1 MRKGYRITLG
11 VLTIMILLT
20 LTIGTSYSYYSVG
33 GVQDKDN
40 VLATRCFEITYED
53 GNGTSAITLN
63 NSYPMSDDK
72 GMSKSPYNFTI
83 TNTCKAENE
92 SVNYKLVLARVGAS
106 SGTDL
111 DPLMTNLNYALKIS
125 NTDST
130 TGKTQLTAHKYSDID
145 SRGSFDFLSQ
155 DNDNVLGAGDDRID
169 VNNSFILSF
178 PGATDFSGVL
188 SPGESKSYSLNLW
201 IDENA
206 CSNNESC
213 EKIMNTGFKGRLLV
227 YAYV

>member
-33 GVQDKDN
+33 GVQDRDN

-53 GNGTSAITLN
+53 GNGTSAINLN
-63 NSYPMSDDK
+63 NAYPMSDDK
-72 GMSKSPYNFTI
+72 GMSKNPYNFTI
-83 TNTCKAENE
+83 TNTCKAEGE
-92 SVNYKLVLARVGAS
+92 SVNYKLVLARVGVG
-106 SGTDL
+106 GTDVL
-111 DPLMTNLNYALKIS
+111 DPLMNNLNYVLK
-125 NTDST
+125 TGADST
-130 TGKTQLTAHKYSDID
+130 GKQQLTAHKYSDID
-145 SRGSFDFLSQ
+145 SRGSFDFLNQ
-155 DNDNVLGAGDDRID
+155 DNDSVLGTGDDKID
-169 VNNSFILSF
+169 PNNSFILSF
-178 PGATDFSGVL
+178 PGATDFSGTL
-188 SPGESKSYSLNLW
+188 NPGEAKTYSLNLW

-206 CSNNESC
+206 CNNNESC